1 MPLLRPEVGQQVR
14 GCCPYRHQASSQ
26 ALAQS
31 FGHSIKQGGVML
43 KIKHGRKSAPRSGI
57 SIRAA
62 KPSIRAVNINKWA
75 LKKVLA
81 HYDLIGVCIPFWARM
96 ARHQTKT
103 VPRTWFHF
111 NVQGAHDD

>member
-1 MPLLRPEVGQQVR
+1 L
-14 GCCPYRHQASSQ
+14 
-26 ALAQS
+26 
-31 FGHSIKQGGVML
+31 
-43 KIKHGRKSAPRSGI
+43 
-57 SIRAA
+57 
-62 KPSIRAVNINKWA
+62 
-75 LKKVLA
+75 VLA